1 MAFGNRFTTSKTAH
15 LFSATNL
22 IVYVVKAEQD
32 SGVYL
37 CISDFVA
44 PKESGVMDY
53 VGMFAV
59 TCGVGC
65 RELCKQ

>member
-1 MAFGNRFTTSKTAH
+1 MHTCSLLLIS
-15 LFSATNL
+15 LF
-22 IVYVVKAEQD
+22 VMKAEQD

-59 TCGVGC
+59 TCGLGC